1 MNEESKEKN
10 TNRGMLPTIQFRIT
24 YLTVSY
30 LKSKRLMYKET
41 VIYAFGLY
49 GDETWCHKKSSL
61 SVCNNRV
68 LREILGPQ
76 TKYEAAGET

>member
-1 MNEESKEKN
+1 
-10 TNRGMLPTIQFRIT
+10 MLPTIQFRIT

-49 GDETWCHKKSSL
+49 GDETWSHTQSSL
-61 SVCNNRV
+61 SDFNNRV
-68 LREILGPQ
+68 LREMLGPQ
-76 TKYEAAGET
+76 KKYEAAGET

>member
-1 MNEESKEKN
+1 
-10 TNRGMLPTIQFRIT
+10 MLLTIQFRIT

-30 LKSKRLMYKET
+30 LKSKQLMYKET

-49 GDETWCHKKSSL
+49 RDETWCHTKSSL
-61 SVCNNRV
+61 SVFNNRV

-76 TKYEAAGET
+76 TK